1 MSYETEGDAIPGDPR
16 HRLKADAGAR
26 MSRKNAR
33 VQKRIARATE
43 AQAKALKRRSSGKK
57 L

>member
-1 MSYETEGDAIPGDPR
+1 MSYETEGDAIPGDPK
-16 HRLKADAGAR
+16 HRLKTDAGAR
-26 MSRKNAR
+26 MARRNAR
-33 VQKRIARATE
+33 VQKRIARAQE